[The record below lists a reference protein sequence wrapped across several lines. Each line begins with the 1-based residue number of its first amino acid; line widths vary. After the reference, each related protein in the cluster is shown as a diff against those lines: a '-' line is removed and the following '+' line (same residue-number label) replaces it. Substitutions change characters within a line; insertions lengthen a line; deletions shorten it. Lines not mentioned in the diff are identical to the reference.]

1 MICWSFHCHRLSMNH
16 FRSAPVPQ
24 MYFFGAN
31 FYCLAVFFI
40 DLSDVSAPHW
50 LLKSHY
56 YFRSSA
62 HCLSLKKH
70 HHFFLYSVNCLF
82 PIDFSA
88 PFFLLLHIYF
98 HGNSQNYACITT
110 LLRVLAL
117 HYFMAPI
124 HYFTLQKANT
134 NRVWHGFN

>member
-16 FRSAPVPQ
+16 FRSAPVPANV
-24 MYFFGAN
+24 FFCAN
-31 FYCLAVFFI
+31 FYCKAGFFI
-40 DLSDVSAPHW
+40 DLSVVSAPHW

-70 HHFFLYSVNCLF
+70 HHIFLFSVNCLF

-88 PFFLLLHIYF
+88 LTAAPFCGFCLSRILLYF
-98 HGNSQNYACITT
+98 PVSVVRPSSVCHRRDISVFHLYNMS
-110 LLRVLAL
+110 
-117 HYFMAPI
+117 
-124 HYFTLQKANT
+124 
-134 NRVWHGFN
+134 